1 MEKQTATAAAQTA
14 EEISLELYNLLS
26 QPLQIGGYKPD
37 SPCILQKEVMQDNKL
52 VLQNFEAQNF
62 VPYPPVN
69 QVLMRLNKVCGSL
82 GWAASYEPAE
92 EANSMYCVLTITYKG
107 ITVTRSAVGSFDS
120 HQSVLDKKPGNKIKA
135 TQSNAFVRAAR
146 QFGVGEYEN
155 NLPAI
160 ALRRGPAKG
169 TYLDNAGKLL
179 PDAAAAGAY
188 LAGQR
193 RDELYLHALINCIR
207 NEARA
212 AAFPALS
219 SVVMLLRQQTPAPQQ
234 QAPASTSTAYNVD
247 AENKN
252 EKSK

>member
-37 SPCILQKEVMQDNKL
+37 SLCTLEKEVIQDNK
-52 VLQNFEAQNF
+52 VILQNFEAQNF

-107 ITVTRSAVGSFDS
+107 IAVTRSAVGSFDT

-160 ALRRGPAKG
+160 ALRRGAAKG

-179 PDAAAAGAY
+179 LDAASAGAY

-193 RDELYLHALINCIR
+193 RDELYLHALLNCIR
-207 NEARA
+207 PEVRA

-219 SVVMLLRQQTPAPQQ
+219 SIVMLLRQPAPAPAPQTTPAPE
-234 QAPASTSTAYNVD
+234 TAKTQ
-247 AENKN
+247 KN
-252 EKSK
+252 GISKD